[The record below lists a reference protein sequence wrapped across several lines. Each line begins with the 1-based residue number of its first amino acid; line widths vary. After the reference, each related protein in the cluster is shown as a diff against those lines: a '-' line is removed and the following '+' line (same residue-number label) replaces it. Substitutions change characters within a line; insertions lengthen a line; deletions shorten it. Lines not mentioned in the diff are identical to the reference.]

1 VLEIQRDLEPFTWT
15 LVTYG
20 QEFPMVL
27 NKGFH
32 LAAVD
37 FLDRYDPADPR
48 LNIPTP
54 YVFIAVEKTPHPFE
68 INTWASRF
76 SREDIQR
83 RLQTW
88 CDLYRL
94 NHGDMRVY
102 HDDENVRVYV
112 IRRNLEARSL

>member
-1 VLEIQRDLEPFTWT
+1 
-15 LVTYG
+15 
-20 QEFPMVL
+20 MVL

-32 LAAVD
+32 LTAVE
-37 FLDRYDPADPR
+37 FLETYDPADPR
-48 LNIPTP
+48 LSIPTP
-54 YVFIAVEKTPHPFE
+54 YVFIAVEKNPHPFE
-68 INTWASRF
+68 INTWTNRF

-102 HDDENVRVYV
+102 LDDENVRVYM
-112 IRRNLEARSL
+112 IRRAINPP